1 MYCSHKDKR
10 KAIIILLPFLTV
22 LFLFVY
28 GFIFWSVRVSFSA
41 WDSILPDMSW
51 VGLRNYQELMGSL
64 RFKTDIV
71 NTIYFTLFFIAI
83 CIVGGFILSYLLFVQ
98 FAEAGYP
105 TITLPGGS
113 FRSLMVKKG
122 VPADAKK
129 WLADTTE
136 KAFNSANFQK
146 FMKDNG
152 LIPSFSKLDEFA
164 QYDQTI
170 IADYEV
176 ILKDAGLYNM

>member
-1 MYCSHKDKR
+1 MMRKPMYCSHKDKR

-83 CIVGGFILSYLLFVQ
+83 CIVGGFILSYLLFVH
-98 FAEAGYP
+98 
-105 TITLPGGS
+105 L
-113 FRSLMVKKG
+113 KG
-122 VPADAKK
+122 
-129 WLADTTE
+129 
-136 KAFNSANFQK
+136 
-146 FMKDNG
+146 
-152 LIPSFSKLDEFA
+152 
-164 QYDQTI
+164 
-170 IADYEV
+170 
-176 ILKDAGLYNM
+176 